1 MGSQRVG
8 HDLVTKQ
15 QLYVH
20 TKDILLPQGD
30 GVQDCLLPLF
40 LPWMMQVDVS
50 LGCYSSD
57 KFPIKLSSSKPSPGL
72 VGAGEPQLACA
83 WLTHPH
89 LAPGWTVHGEWCQLC
104 TQACGG
110 KAAQFPVFLVRAP
123 PLLPQ
128 QWKTLLLSSPL
139 SNGTYMPLE
148 CLLLI

>member
-1 MGSQRVG
+1 
-8 HDLVTKQ
+8 
-15 QLYVH
+15 
-20 TKDILLPQGD
+20 
-30 GVQDCLLPLF
+30 
-40 LPWMMQVDVS
+40 MMQVDVS

-72 VGAGEPQLACA
+72 VGAGEPQLAYA

-148 CLLLI
+148 CLLLIWESSSFVILQAPSPTALDPPLTAGFPPGSWPSSLPHTLPPSS